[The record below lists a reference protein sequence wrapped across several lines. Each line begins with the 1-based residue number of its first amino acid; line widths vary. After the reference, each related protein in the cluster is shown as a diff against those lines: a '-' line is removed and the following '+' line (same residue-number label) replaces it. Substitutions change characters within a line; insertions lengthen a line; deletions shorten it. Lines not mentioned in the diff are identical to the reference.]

1 MKHSEVCCRNRGY
14 YFEVCF
20 RIEIKYVIRLVVK
33 EEVLE
38 NVLVIEM
45 MKSVMIV
52 KIEYVTVATRVKIV
66 QVKDVVIE
74 IEYVNHLV
82 VKEEVLENVLV
93 IETYMTATVATSCVK
108 KIQMKVQCKHRRQEY
123 QY

>member
-1 MKHSEVCCRNRGY
+1 MCVSTKMCGPTKMC
-14 YFEVCF
+14 
-20 RIEIKYVIRLVVK
+20 
-33 EEVLE
+33 
-38 NVLVIEM
+38 
-45 MKSVMIV
+45 V

-93 IETYMTATVATSCVK
+93 IETYMTATVATSCVE
-108 KIQMKVQCKHRRQEY
+108 KIQMKVQRKHRRQEY
-123 QY
+123 QH